1 MTRTLLRVNTTPVK
15 GMALHHPDRVSLEP
29 SGVPGDRRFYLVD
42 DSGALCNG
50 GRYGMLHQVHP
61 AYDPETDRLSLRF
74 PDRATVEGDAAAQ
87 GAAAVT
93 DFYGRAVAAHAVEG
107 PFSAAI
113 SGFVGRPVRL
123 MRSDRPGDAVD
134 VMPLTI
140 VSLASVR
147 DLGEQGRHE
156 GPLDARRFR
165 INLELEGCEPYD
177 EDSWEGTTI
186 SIGDALLRVRG
197 QIPRCVVTT
206 LDPDTGRKDW
216 DTLTQIAKYRRR
228 IPGAGGLPFGMYATV
243 ERPAEVRV
251 GDPVLP
257 AAEAD

>member
-1 MTRTLLRVNTTPVK
+1 MERTLLHVNVTPVK
-15 GMALHHPDRVSLEP
+15 GMALQHPARVSLEAT
-29 SGVPGDRRFYLVD
+29 GIPGDRRFYLVD
-42 DSGALCNG
+42 ESGALCNG

-74 PDRATVEGDAAAQ
+74 PDGTTVEGDAAAHGPAQ
-87 GAAAVT
+87 VT

-113 SGFVGRPVRL
+113 SGFVGKPVRL
-123 MRSDRPGDAVD
+123 LRSDRPGDAVD

-147 DLGEQGRHE
+147 DLGERGRHE
-156 GPLDARRFR
+156 GGLDARRFR

-177 EDSWEGTTI
+177 EDSWDGTTI
-186 SIGDALLRVRG
+186 AIGDALLRVRG

-216 DTLTQIAKYRRR
+216 DTLTQIAKFRPR
-228 IPGAGGLPFGMYATV
+228 IAGDGGLPFGMYATV

-257 AAEAD
+257 AS